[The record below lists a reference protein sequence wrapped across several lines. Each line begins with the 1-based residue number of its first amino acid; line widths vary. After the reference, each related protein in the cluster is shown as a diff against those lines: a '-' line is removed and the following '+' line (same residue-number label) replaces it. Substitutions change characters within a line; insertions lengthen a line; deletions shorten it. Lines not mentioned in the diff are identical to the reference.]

1 MKDRSSPWS
10 SLVQHS
16 QRTANVQQI
25 STSGCDVFFFFSVLP
40 GWALPARNQFVC
52 LLSNKNILSEL
63 HIYFSKQFPPEV
75 RFSETWKTLAYFY
88 PASTAVCTSG
98 SVKVCGTFERNRCLL
113 RAALLRRTSLPL
125 FIHNLSS
132 SSTSIPSSA
141 PPVLHIRAPVS
152 FPVTVALTIRSASGL
167 FKAFGTQCL
176 DLFCDQRAWEGNSV
190 ALKGKTLETM
200 SSKWA
205 LIWGGISQGAPSV
218 VFWKRSSKVCW
229 MKYSWAR
236 VAQPV
241 TSLECTGA
249 MKVSF
254 IWRSLTAPFTHM
266 CSRGGSD
273 H

>member
-1 MKDRSSPWS
+1 MW
-10 SLVQHS
+10 
-16 QRTANVQQI
+16 
-25 STSGCDVFFFFSVLP
+25 CVFFFFLCFQDGLCLHAINLSVCFLTKTFCQSCTFTSANSFLLKSVL
-40 GWALPARNQFVC
+40 
-52 LLSNKNILSEL
+52 
-63 HIYFSKQFPPEV
+63 V
-75 RFSETWKTLAYFY
+75 RRTWKTLAYFY

-176 DLFCDQRAWEGNSV
+176 DLFCDQRAWEGNSA

-200 SSKWA
+200 SSKRA

-236 VAQPV
+236 VAQPG

-266 CSRGGSD
+266 RSRGGSD